1 MMQDD
6 IEAIVELEFFVGDFN
21 GLGVH
26 GDQKQGKEQK
36 NSGVGGGTILNIP
49 VWHGAG

>member
-1 MMQDD
+1 MQDD

-26 GDQKQGKEQK
+26 GDQEEDREQK
-36 NSGVGGGTILNIP
+36 NSGVSRMSILNMP